1 MVFQPFIDTLR
12 TWYMVDFRVVDYRF
26 GTYQVLVVVVV
37 VVVVVVCCWL
47 CFSLATSTDLYHTHP
62 PITKVFAMTPIA

>member
-37 VVVVVVCCWL
+37 VVVVCC
-47 CFSLATSTDLYHTHP
+47 
-62 PITKVFAMTPIA
+62 